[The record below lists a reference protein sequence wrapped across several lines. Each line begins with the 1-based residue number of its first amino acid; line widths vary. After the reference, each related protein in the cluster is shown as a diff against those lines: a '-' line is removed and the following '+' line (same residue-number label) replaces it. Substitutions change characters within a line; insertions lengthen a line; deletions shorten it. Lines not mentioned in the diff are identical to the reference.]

1 MKRKSIAGPLIKALI
16 FVIVTGLATTVLAL
30 TIADTNAGNM
40 AQYKARFTD
49 VSGLNTGDDIR
60 IAGVRIGQVDG
71 VVNKRTAEVTFSID
85 ASRTL
90 PASVTAAIMYRN
102 LLGQRYIALGE
113 GTGAVDATLP
123 VNGTIPMSQTSPPLD
138 LTELF
143 NGFKPLFQAMSPNDV
158 NQLSNELVQVLQG
171 EGGTIDGLL
180 SHVASLTQT
189 LAGKDQA
196 IGQVI
201 DNLNNVLNTVN
212 SRDGALQNMI
222 STLQQLVS
230 GLASDRQPIGN
241 AVSALSSLAT
251 STAGLL
257 QGARPGI
264 QQDIIGL
271 GQVATNLANNTPMV
285 NQFLQNLPNK
295 LNAIGTTASYG
306 SWLNLFLCEATVSG
320 VSAPPGSTAQTGV
333 VSPAGRCH

>member
-16 FVIVTGLATTVLAL
+16 FVLVTLAATSVLAL
-30 TIADTNAGNM
+30 TIANVNAGSLS
-40 AQYKARFTD
+40 QYKADFTD
-49 VSGLNTGDDIR
+49 VTGLNTGDDIR
-60 IAGVRIGQVDG
+60 IAGVRIGQVDAIS
-71 VVNKRTAEVTFSID
+71 VVNKRQAEVTFSID
-85 ASRTL
+85 ATRTL
-90 PASVTAAIMYRN
+90 PASVTAAVMYRN
-102 LLGQRYIALGE
+102 LLGQRYIALGQ

-123 VNGTIPMSQTSPPLD
+123 VNGTIPVAQTSPPLD

-158 NQLSNELVQVLQG
+158 NQLSNELVNVLQG

-180 SHVASLTQT
+180 SHISSLTQT

-222 STLQQLVS
+222 STFQQLVS
-230 GLASDRQPIGN
+230 GLAADRVPIGN
-241 AVSALSSLAT
+241 AVSSLSGLAT
-251 STAGLL
+251 STANLL
-257 QGARPGI
+257 QGVRPGL
-264 QQDIIGL
+264 QQDIVGL
-271 GQVATNLANNTPMV
+271 GQVSTNLANNTPLV

-295 LNAIGTTASYG
+295 LNAIGKAASYG
-306 SWLNLFLCEATVSG
+306 SWLNLYLCEATV
-320 VSAPPGSTAQTGV
+320 TN
-333 VSPAGRCH
+333 VSPPAPGVPDNQPRCH